1 MSTEEDGTV
10 PGRVP
15 LAALASFR
23 EYRMYLGP
31 EFWLIT
37 YKDADFIR
45 IMRRSQH
52 GNGFCLL
59 CCEVLWELL
68 TGQRTAIRER
78 WALSEALYKADGKE
92 LSLKA
97 AAASRKIIE
106 FWSSSGRKGKPSQ
119 SQKTPATAKRSP
131 LTIAVITRELIRLI
145 RTEGFTGRAAQP
157 GDQVFQFDINLIVH
171 WQDLNV
177 SLDDFSGQVLSK
189 AVAFLI
195 HRADIGIVL
204 VTDHLPAPTHGS
216 VTAWCNESYDG
227 ITLRGVLDYDIISD
241 QYYVKWDMRFF
252 R

>member
-1 MSTEEDGTV
+1 MTSDSQDLPE

-59 CCEVLWELL
+59 TCEVLWELL

-78 WALSEALYKADGKE
+78 WALSEALYRAEGKE

-97 AAASRKIIE
+97 AAQSRKIIE
-106 FWSSSGRKGKPSQ
+106 FWFEK
-119 SQKTPATAKRSP
+119 KRPTVKSD
-131 LTIAVITRELIRLI
+131 
-145 RTEGFTGRAAQP
+145 
-157 GDQVFQFDINLIVH
+157 DQD
-171 WQDLNV
+171 
-177 SLDDFSGQVLSK
+177 
-189 AVAFLI
+189 
-195 HRADIGIVL
+195 
-204 VTDHLPAPTHGS
+204 
-216 VTAWCNESYDG
+216 
-227 ITLRGVLDYDIISD
+227 
-241 QYYVKWDMRFF
+241 
-252 R
+252 